1 VAFFFFSTNGQIFPI
16 RTGKKILCD
25 ELILILN
32 QSYFLEVFMNPI
44 LNQIGTVFI
53 PVSNIEE
60 ARNWYCDILCLASEG
75 EILFGHL
82 FIVPMNGTGIVL
94 DSRIFSD
101 ENIFKAP
108 LFHFNTN
115 NIENAYEYMMQKKVE
130 ITTGIENNQ
139 WFNFKDPDGNHLMV
153 CEFKTL

>member
-1 VAFFFFSTNGQIFPI
+1 
-16 RTGKKILCD
+16 
-25 ELILILN
+25 
-32 QSYFLEVFMNPI
+32 MNPI

-60 ARNWYCDILCLASEG
+60 ARNWYCDILGLAAEG

-94 DSRIFSD
+94 DSKIFSV
-101 ENIFKAP
+101 ENIFKDP

-115 NIENAYEYMMQKKVE
+115 NIENAYEYMREKKVE
-130 ITTGIENNQ
+130 ITTGIEHNQ

-153 CEFKTL
+153 CKC